1 MGLMTRY
8 ILKRILAM
16 IPVLIGVS
24 LLIFLLL
31 HIAPGDPASLALG
44 DSATK
49 EQILEWRT
57 EQGLEDPFFIQYG
70 RYMWGIITRFDFG
83 KSYKTGQP
91 VADSL
96 IKAFPITFVLALP
109 VTLVS
114 MIIGMFLGILSANH
128 RNSFIDTISRI
139 MGMLGVSIPGFWL
152 SLMLILL
159 LGVKLRWLPV
169 SGWYG
174 PEYAITPIL
183 SMSLYAIATQMRMT
197 RSCML
202 ECIRQDYV
210 RTARAKGQTER
221 KITYHHVLRNAMIP
235 IVTSSGQ
242 HFGFML
248 GGSLVQEQI
257 FSIPALGILM
267 VTAINSRDYPQIRG
281 SVILLAFTYS
291 IVSLLVDIL
300 YAFLDPRIKA
310 QYVNEGKKKKKT
322 VNKEKEDAAA

>member
-1 MGLMTRY
+1 MTRY

-31 HIAPGDPASLALG
+31 YIAPGDPATLALG
-44 DSATK
+44 DSATR
-49 EQILEWRT
+49 EQILQWRT
-57 EQGLEDPFFIQYG
+57 EQGLEDPFFVQYG
-70 RYMWGIITRFDFG
+70 RYMWGIISRFDFG

-109 VTLVS
+109 VTLIS
-114 MIIGMFLGILSANH
+114 MVIGLFLGILSANH
-128 RNSFIDTISRI
+128 RNSFIDAIARVA
-139 MGMLGVSIPGFWL
+139 GMLGVSIPGFWL
-152 SLMLILL
+152 SLMLMLL
-159 LGVKLRWLPV
+159 LGVKLKWLPV

-174 PEYAITPIL
+174 PQYAITPIL

-210 RTARAKGQTER
+210 RTARAKGQSER
-221 KITYHHVLRNAMIP
+221 KITYHHVLRNALIP

-310 QYVNEGKKKKKT
+310 QYINEGKKRKKKNIDNT
-322 VNKEKEDAAA
+322 EKEDATA

>member
-1 MGLMTRY
+1 MARY
-8 ILKRILAM
+8 IVKRLLAM

-24 LLIFLLL
+24 LLIFFLLY
-31 HIAPGDPASLALG
+31 IAPGDPATIALG
-44 DSATK
+44 DSATP

-57 EQGLEDPFFIQYG
+57 EQGLEDPFFVQYG
-70 RYMWGIITRFDFG
+70 KYMWGILTRFDFG
-83 KSYKTGQP
+83 KSYRSGRP
-91 VADSL
+91 VTDSL
-96 IKAFPITFVLALP
+96 LSAFPITLVLALP
-109 VTLVS
+109 VTLIS
-114 MIIGMFLGILSANH
+114 MLIGMLLGILSANH
-128 RNSFIDTISRI
+128 RNSVADAAARI
-139 MGMLGVSIPGFWL
+139 VGMLGVSIPGFWL

-159 LGVKLRWLPV
+159 LAVKLKWLPV

-174 PEYAITPIL
+174 WKYAVIPIL

-210 RTARAKGQTER
+210 TTARAKGQSER
-221 KITYHHVLRNAMIP
+221 KITYHHVLRNALIP

-267 VTAINSRDYPQIRG
+267 VNAINARDYPQIRG

-291 IVSLLVDIL
+291 VVNLLVDIL
-300 YAFLDPRIKA
+300 YAYLDPRIKA
-310 QYVNEGKKKKKT
+310 QYIHEGKRKKHRAKPA
-322 VNKEKEDAAA
+322 EEQL